1 MRILVIGGYGNFGKR
16 LVDSLL
22 AYYDYEVYVA
32 GRSQDKAENFIQYAL
47 KKYSKKMSFIHLDV
61 LSPNLKERL
70 VSINPELVV
79 NASGPFQ
86 LQREKNKYF
95 VARACIA
102 AKCHYVDFADD
113 RAFVANFSAE
123 LDKEAK
129 ENGVML
135 VSGASTVPGL
145 STAVIDEFLPNF
157 SKLETIKYGI
167 SPGNQTERGEATVGS
182 ILSYTGKSFNTLTNN
197 RKQAIYGWQNLNR
210 YDFGSPLGKRWMSN
224 CDIPDIDLLP
234 ILYPSIKSVHFQA
247 GLEVTL
253 LHVGL
258 WFLSWFSRA
267 GLIKNLARYTKILTR
282 MSEWLIQFGTDS
294 GGMYVELNG
303 SDKNGQPKKIN
314 WQLVAENGVGINV
327 PTIPSELI
335 IKRLANGKAVPG
347 ATPCIGLFSLSE
359 FFDVAERWGIY
370 QTRGDL

>member
-16 LVDSLL
+16 LVDSML
-22 AYYDYEVYVA
+22 AHYNYEVFVA
-32 GRSQDKAENFIQYAL
+32 GRSQNKAEKFIQYAFS
-47 KKYSKKMSFIHLDV
+47 KYSKKVSYIHVDV
-61 LSPNLKERL
+61 LSPGLIERL
-70 VSINPELVV
+70 ASVNPDLVV

-86 LQREKNKYF
+86 LQREGNDYC

-102 AKCHYVDFADD
+102 VKCHYVDFADD
-113 RAFVANFSAE
+113 REFVANFAAE
-123 LDKEAK
+123 LDEAAK

-145 STAVIDEFLPNF
+145 STAVIDEFLPSF

-182 ILSYTGKSFNTLTNN
+182 ILSYTGKPFNTLTNN
-197 RKQAIYGWQNLNR
+197 RKQARYGWQNLNR

-224 CDIPDIDLLP
+224 CEIPDIDLLP
-234 ILYPSIKSVHFQA
+234 LRYPDLKTVHFQA
-247 GLEVTL
+247 GLEVAL

-258 WFLSWFSRA
+258 WFLSWFSRV
-267 GLIKNLARYTKILTR
+267 GMIKNLTRYTKILTR
-282 MSEWLIQFGTDS
+282 MSEWFIQLGTDR
-294 GGMYVELNG
+294 GGMYVALCG
-303 SDKNGQPKKIN
+303 SDQNGRSKTIN

-335 IKRLANGKAVPG
+335 IRRLAKGKAVPG
-347 ATPCIGLFSLSE
+347 AMPCVGLFSLSE
-359 FFDVAERWGIY
+359 FFDVANRWGIY
-370 QTRGDL
+370 QTRREV

>member
-1 MRILVIGGYGNFGKR
+1 MLILVIGGYGNFGKR
-16 LVDSLL
+16 LVGSLL
-22 AYYDYEVYVA
+22 AHYDYEVYVA
-32 GRSQDKAENFIQYAL
+32 GRSQDKAKNFIQYAF
-47 KKYSKKMSFIHLDV
+47 KKYSKKVNFIHVDV
-61 LSPNLKERL
+61 LSPKLKECL
-70 VSINPELVV
+70 LSINPDLVV

-86 LQREKNKYF
+86 RQREGNDYC

-129 ENGVML
+129 ENSVML

-145 STAVIDEFLPNF
+145 SAAVIDDFLPQF
-157 SKLETIKYGI
+157 SKLEAIKYGI

-182 ILSYTGKSFNTLTNN
+182 ILSYTGKSFSTLTNN
-197 RKQAIYGWQNLNR
+197 RKRAIYGWQNLNR

-234 ILYPSIKSVHFQA
+234 ILYPNIKSVHFQA

-258 WFLSWFSRA
+258 WLLSWFSRV
-267 GLIKNLARYTKILTR
+267 GLLKNLARYTKILTR
-282 MSEWLIQFGTDS
+282 MSEWFIRLGTDN
-294 GGMYVELNG
+294 GGMYVELSG
-303 SDKNGQPKKIN
+303 SDKYGQPKKIN
-314 WQLVAENGVGINV
+314 WQLIAENGVGINV

-335 IKRLANGKAVPG
+335 IKRIANGKVVPG
-347 ATPCIGLFSLSE
+347 AMPCIGLFSLSE

-370 QTRGDL
+370 QTRRNL